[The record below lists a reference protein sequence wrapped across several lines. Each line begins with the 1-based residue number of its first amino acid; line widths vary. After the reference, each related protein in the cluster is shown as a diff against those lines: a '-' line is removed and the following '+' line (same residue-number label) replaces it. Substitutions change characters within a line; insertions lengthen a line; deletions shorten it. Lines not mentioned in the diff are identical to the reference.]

1 MLSRGRNFVGAPR
14 AATALVVALIAT
26 VTALVLFFRVNAPP
40 FASPL
45 DQLSSQMDAG
55 KDTPDPAD
63 PPDYAEPAPPSI
75 TISTTLDRTAPIESY
90 LREAGMERDDAH
102 QWASYIQ
109 RITANRYFHSGHP
122 LTLYKDPET
131 GEMRGLRYDLDANTT
146 VTEASLGAG
155 VLKASLRPIEY
166 FIRPIQMTFAVK
178 DSFQR
183 AAAENKIPKPIVESL
198 QNAFS
203 DRHDLDRLAP
213 GSAVKLIYQVKV
225 SRDGT
230 YTLVGDV
237 EAAQIRFGSRTLTA
251 ISFLDEHGRSHL
263 YDERGRALGPQFLR
277 YPLNFKY
284 ISSGFT
290 LHRYH
295 PILHAYRPHVGV
307 DLVARYGE
315 PVRAV
320 ADGKVQSAGWQ
331 GELGNSIRLEH
342 QHGMVSIY
350 GHLSKIAPG
359 VKPGSYVRIGQLIG
373 NVGSTGLSTGPH
385 LHFAMEKAGTYVNP
399 LTEKLGENH
408 PVSPRM
414 RALFD
419 DISDRYQTALSK
431 LPDMGSHFATV
442 TADSRKPPISKFAD
456 MYHVTLGP
464 VAGKRASH
472 RGTRLTGGPTDNMA
486 HPVGATTSAD
496 GAL

>member
-1 MLSRGRNFVGAPR
+1 MGAPR
-14 AATALVVALIAT
+14 AATAMVVALMAT
-26 VTALVLFFRVNAPP
+26 VTALILFFRVNTQP

-45 DQLSSQMDAG
+45 DQLGSQMDAG
-55 KDTPDPAD
+55 KDSPDPVD

-75 TISTTLDRTAPIESY
+75 TISITLDRTAPIESY

-131 GEMRGLRYDLDANTT
+131 GEMRGLRYDLDTNTA

-166 FIRPIQMTFAVK
+166 FIRPIRLTFAVK

-183 AAAENKIPKPIVESL
+183 AAAENNIPKPIVESL

-251 ISFLDEHGRSHL
+251 FSFLDEHGRSHL

-277 YPLNFKY
+277 FPLNFKY

-290 LHRYH
+290 FHRYH

-315 PVRAV
+315 PVKAV
-320 ADGKVQSAGWQ
+320 ADGKVESAGWQ
-331 GELGNSIRLEH
+331 GELGNCVRIEH
-342 QHGMVSIY
+342 QNKMVSIY

-359 VKPGSYVRIGQLIG
+359 VKAGSYVHIGQLIG

-419 DISDRYQTALSK
+419 DIKDRYQTALSK
-431 LPDMGSHFATV
+431 LPDMGSHYGTETV
-442 TADSRKPPISKFAD
+442 SADSRKPAISKFGD
-456 MYHVTLGP
+456 MYHVTLGHP
-464 VAGKRASH
+464 AKSRSH
-472 RGTRLTGGPTDNMA
+472 RGPRLTGGPTDGVV
-486 HPVGATTSAD
+486 HSIGAATSAD